1 MARVKRLLVVLAGS
15 AALFAAHPGHA
26 QARECGLP
34 NKAPVWVDF
43 ADGSVPYWT
52 MFARPGVVGAAA
64 NFLFPAQM
72 RALGEKTVY
81 WEMYLRQR
89 VGTPSNPLEPDIVK
103 DWADRVFYRA
113 VASSA
118 CATPWIALN
127 EMFGSNLATP
137 WSPTNA
143 QYRDNVIQ
151 FVRRLNALG
160 AHPFLLLNSR
170 PFTDG
175 EAGDWWREVALYT
188 NFVREIY
195 FAAPQIYRHG
205 PVLGSR
211 TLRTAFRQGVTDLTS
226 IGIPR
231 SKIGIF
237 LGFHTNPGQ
246 GGRERLK
253 PASAWFD
260 TIKWQ
265 VLAIKQ
271 VSHEHPLAT
280 VWSWGWGEWAASDR
294 DPDKPAAAC
303 VYLWARDPALCKLLV
318 DTADNPQWTDRTAA
332 WDALTGR
339 SPVYAGPP
347 ESTVQD
353 ALSR

>member
-1 MARVKRLLVVLAGS
+1 
-15 AALFAAHPGHA
+15 
-26 QARECGLP
+26 
-34 NKAPVWVDF
+34 
-43 ADGSVPYWT
+43 

-81 WEMYLRQR
+81 WDMYLRQR
-89 VGTPSNPLEPDIVK
+89 IGTPSNPLDPDIVK

-143 QYRDNVIQ
+143 QYRDNVLQ

-195 FAAPQIYRHG
+195 FAAPQIYRQG

-211 TLRTAFRQGVTDLTS
+211 TLRNAFRQGVTDLTS

-271 VSHEHPLAT
+271 VSREIRWRRSGPGAGASGPRRIAIPTSRPPRASTSGRANHSLCAGPQMAGPKFDT
-280 VWSWGWGEWAASDR
+280 VADRRAA
-294 DPDKPAAAC
+294 
-303 VYLWARDPALCKLLV
+303 DPARR
-318 DTADNPQWTDRTAA
+318 A
-332 WDALTGR
+332 R
-339 SPVYAGPP
+339 SARRRGACS
-347 ESTVQD
+347 E
-353 ALSR
+353 ALSCRASRT

>member
-81 WEMYLRQR
+81 WDMYLRQR
-89 VGTPSNPLEPDIVK
+89 VGTPSNPLDPDIVK

-127 EMFGSNLATP
+127 EMLGSNLPTP

-143 QYRDNVIQ
+143 QYRDNVLQ

-195 FAAPQIYRHG
+195 FAAPQIYRQG

-226 IGIPR
+226 IGIPAV
-231 SKIGIF
+231 
-237 LGFHTNPGQ
+237 
-246 GGRERLK
+246 E
-253 PASAWFD
+253 
-260 TIKWQ
+260 
-265 VLAIKQ
+265 
-271 VSHEHPLAT
+271 
-280 VWSWGWGEWAASDR
+280 DR
-294 DPDKPAAAC
+294 DLPRLPHEPGPGRPRAPQAC
-303 VYLWARDPALCKLLV
+303 ERMVRHDQVAGARDQAGQPRASRWRRSGRGAGASGPRRIAIPTSRPPRASTSGRGTTALC
-318 DTADNPQWTDRTAA
+318 
-332 WDALTGR
+332 
-339 SPVYAGPP
+339 AGPKMAGRQVRQVADRRV
-347 ESTVQD
+347 S
-353 ALSR
+353 